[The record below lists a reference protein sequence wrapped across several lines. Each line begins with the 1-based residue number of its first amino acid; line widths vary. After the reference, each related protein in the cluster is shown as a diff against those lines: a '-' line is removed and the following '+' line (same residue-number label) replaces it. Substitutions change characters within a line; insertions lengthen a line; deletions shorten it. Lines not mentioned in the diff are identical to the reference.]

1 MIKTRFSLLLV
12 CWLFCNLQKS
22 AAQLLKK
29 IGVSEINNMSI
40 TQPVT
45 NVPVGNCPALILTF
59 TPQSAGYGD
68 TVTLQ
73 LLIPCTVTS
82 VYFGNE
88 PALSFSVNMFTG
100 VVKAVVG
107 KGNSGQITIY
117 NGYNIDAKAG
127 FKYLPSPN
135 AVVPFSLCTSTS
147 AAVINSVIT
156 GSSFQWEVSLDDAT
170 FNLVNNDANHDGAN
184 TPDLKLI
191 NISSSW
197 TGRKYRCV
205 SNNTTSNIYK
215 ILFANWRMPNSSRV
229 WEDPVNW
236 SCGVLPDSNTDVL
249 ISSNVTLTSNVTVH
263 SIKIIPGA
271 NLIITTGYTLTI
283 LK

>member
-1 MIKTRFSLLLV
+1 MLV

-22 AAQLLKK
+22 AAQLPKNASA
-29 IGVSEINNMSI
+29 SEKNNMSI
-40 TQPVT
+40 TQRDT
-45 NVPVGNCPALILTF
+45 NVPAGNCPALISNF

-73 LLIPCTVTS
+73 LLIPCGVNS
-82 VYFGNE
+82 VYFGDE
-88 PALSFSVNMFTG
+88 PALSFTVNLFTG
-100 VVKAVVG
+100 IVKAVVG
-107 KGNSGQITIY
+107 KGSSGHITIY
-117 NGYNIDAKAG
+117 NGYNVDAKPG
-127 FKYLPSPN
+127 FKYLPSAN
-135 AVVPFSLCTSTS
+135 ADIPVSLCTGTS

-170 FNLVNNDANHDGAN
+170 FNPVNNDANHEGAN

-191 NISSSW
+191 DISSSW

-215 ILFANWRMPNSSRV
+215 IMFANWRMPNSSLV

-236 SCGVLPDSNTDVL
+236 SCGVLPDNNTDVL
-249 ISSNVTLTSNVTVH
+249 INSNVTLTSNVTVH

-271 NLIITTGYTLTI
+271 NLVITTGYTLTI